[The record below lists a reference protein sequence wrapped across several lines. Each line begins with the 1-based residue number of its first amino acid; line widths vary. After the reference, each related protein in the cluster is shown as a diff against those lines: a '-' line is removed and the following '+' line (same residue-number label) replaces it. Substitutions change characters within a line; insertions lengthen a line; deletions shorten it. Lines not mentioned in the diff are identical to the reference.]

1 MDKTRWVMSSCF
13 NLAAIAFAGALGSL
27 SRYGLTLAA
36 SAVPGGSTLWGTTIA
51 NVLGCAL
58 LGVLTALGE
67 AEMVSQGRLMLAL
80 RVGFLGSLTTFS
92 TFAAESST
100 LAQEGRWGA
109 SSAYVLANLVIG
121 WLVLMIASGVVKG
134 WVQP

>member
-1 MDKTRWVMSSCF
+1 MSSWF
-13 NLAAIAFAGALGSL
+13 NLAAIAAGGALGSL
-27 SRYGLTLAA
+27 CRYGMTLAA
-36 SAVPGGSTLWGTTIA
+36 AAVPSGSPLWGTTIV

-58 LGVLTALGE
+58 LGALSALGSGE
-67 AEMVSQGRLMLAL
+67 TESQERLMLSI
-80 RVGFLGSLTTFS
+80 RIGFLGSLTTFS

-121 WLVLMIASGVVKG
+121 WFVLLLASGIVKG
-134 WVQP
+134 WVQT